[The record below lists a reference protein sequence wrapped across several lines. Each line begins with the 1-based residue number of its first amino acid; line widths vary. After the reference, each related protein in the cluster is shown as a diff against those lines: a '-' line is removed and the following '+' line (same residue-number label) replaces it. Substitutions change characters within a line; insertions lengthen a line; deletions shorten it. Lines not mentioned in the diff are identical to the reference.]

1 MNKKISFKR
10 PDKPVPREADDW
22 VAENIEVP
30 AKAAASKPGAK
41 ATAKTRPSRTV
52 GTPPRDVQPHRSP
65 QRSASLSEA
74 RWLDHMLAS
83 VDRQS
88 DAVLRR
94 VASLPLGDGGVGDG
108 AANSLLAQMDARAQ
122 AVIDRMKALQSKVRR
137 T

>member
-22 VAENIEVP
+22 VAENTEAP
-30 AKAAASKPGAK
+30 AKASKPCAE
-41 ATAKTRPSRTV
+41 AAAKTRPSRTAAQ
-52 GTPPRDVQPHRSP
+52 PPRDVQLHRSP

-74 RWLDHMLAS
+74 RWIDHMLAS

-94 VASLPLGDGGVGDG
+94 AASLPLGDDGFGDD
-108 AANSLLAQMDARAQ
+108 AATSLFAQMDTRAQ
-122 AVIDRMKALQSKVRR
+122 AVIDRMKALQGKVRR

>member
-22 VAENIEVP
+22 VAENAEAP

-41 ATAKTRPSRTV
+41 AAKTRPSMTA
-52 GTPPRDVQPHRSP
+52 GTPPASAPPHRSP

>member
-10 PDKPVPREADDW
+10 PDKPVPREADGW
-22 VAENIEVP
+22 VAENAEAP
-30 AKAAASKPGAK
+30 GKAEASKPGAK
-41 ATAKTRPSRTV
+41 AAAKTRPTRTA
-52 GTPPRDVQPHRSP
+52 GTPPQDAQPHRSP

-94 VASLPLGDGGVGDG
+94 VASLRLGDDGFGDG
-108 AANSLLAQMDARAQ
+108 AANSLLAQVDARAQ
-122 AVIDRMKALQSKVRR
+122 AVIDRMKALQGKVRR
-137 T
+137 S